1 MADRRTGRARGSA
14 RSRTVGILKV
24 LLPLG
29 ALALLAAVFLWQ
41 QSEDLG
47 GGLTFSE
54 ADLEAMRSGLR
65 ISGPQFSG
73 ASLEGDIYDFSAD
86 WVVPEDLE
94 MTSLEVSG
102 LEGDVLYRD
111 GRQITLRSDHAMIDV
126 ADRTATLD
134 TGIEIT
140 TSEGYRATA
149 SQIEIDLEAG
159 VIEAAG
165 PIEATGPDG
174 WLEAGAMR
182 MAPRDTDTDDNAIE
196 TVTDFTGGVRMR
208 YIPPKPEE

>member
-1 MADRRTGRARGSA
+1 LADGRTGRSRGSA

-24 LLPLG
+24 VLPLG

-41 QSEDLG
+41 RQEDWG
-47 GGLTFSE
+47 GGLTFSD

-73 ASLEGDIYDFSAD
+73 ASLAGDIYDFSAD

-94 MTSLEVSG
+94 MTSLEVAG
-102 LEGDVLYRD
+102 LEGEVLYRD
-111 GRQITLRSDHAMIDV
+111 GRRLTLRSDHAQIDV
-126 ADRTATLD
+126 TDRTATLD

-140 TSEGYRATA
+140 SSEGYRATA
-149 SQIEIDLEAG
+149 TRVEIDLAAG

-165 PIEATGPDG
+165 PIDASGPDG
-174 WLEAGAMR
+174 TLEAGAMR
-182 MAPRDTDTDDNAIE
+182 MAPRGPDDTANAEDTLI
-196 TVTDFTGGVRMR
+196 DFTGGVRMT
-208 YIPPKPEE
+208 YIPPKDQ

>member
-1 MADRRTGRARGSA
+1 MADRGRSRSRSSA
-14 RSRTVGILKV
+14 RSRAVGILKI

-29 ALALLAAVFLWQ
+29 ALALLGAVFLWQ
-41 QSEDLG
+41 RTDDWG

-94 MTSLEVSG
+94 MNSLEVSG
-102 LEGDVLYRD
+102 LEGEVKYRD
-111 GRQITLRSDHAMIDV
+111 GRHLTLRSDHAEIDV
-126 ADRTATLD
+126 DAQTATLD
-134 TGIEIT
+134 TGIVIT

-149 SQIEIDLEAG
+149 SRVVIDLQAG

-165 PIEATGPDG
+165 PIDATGPDG
-174 WLEAGAMR
+174 TLQAGAMS
-182 MAPRDTDTDDNAIE
+182 MAPKETAEGENGIDTLI
-196 TVTDFTGGVRMR
+196 DFTGGVRMT
-208 YIPPKPEE
+208 YSPPKE